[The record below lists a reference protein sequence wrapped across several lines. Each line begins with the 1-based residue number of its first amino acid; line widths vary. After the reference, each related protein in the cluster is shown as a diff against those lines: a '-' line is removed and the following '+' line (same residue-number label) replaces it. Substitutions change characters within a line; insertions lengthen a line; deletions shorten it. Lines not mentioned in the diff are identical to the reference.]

1 MAQIVNYLHAR
12 ERTLP
17 DGRVVITRRVNAP
30 PGVVWSVLAD
40 GWMYATWVVGAS
52 RVRLVDSDWPNPG
65 SRLQHSFGIWPA
77 LINDHTE
84 VLAVEPGR
92 ELRLK
97 ASGWPAGEAIIRI
110 QVTPGSIPGSS
121 TVSIVE
127 DATSGPGK
135 LIPRAAR
142 QLLIAPRN
150 SETVHRLALI
160 AEGRHR
166 NHNPGMSTEIP
177 RVRFVS

>member
-1 MAQIVNYLHAR
+1 MTQTVSDLYTR
-12 ERTLP
+12 EHTLP
-17 DGRVVITRRVNAP
+17 DGRAVITRRVNAP

-52 RVRLVDSDWPNPG
+52 RVRLVDPDWPNPG
-65 SRLQHSFGIWPA
+65 SRLHHSFGIWPA

-84 VLAVEPGR
+84 VLTVDPGR

-97 ASGWPAGEAIIRI
+97 ARGWPAGEATVRI
-110 QVTPGSIPGSS
+110 HVTPGSVMGSS

-135 LIPRAAR
+135 LVPRAAR

-150 SETVHRLALI
+150 TESIHRLALI

-166 NHNPGMSTEIP
+166 HRSTGTSMGIP
-177 RVRFVS
+177 HARFAS

>member
-1 MAQIVNYLHAR
+1 MAQSADDLHTR
-12 ERTLP
+12 EYNLP
-17 DGRVVITRRVNAP
+17 DGRAVLTRRVNAP
-30 PGVVWSVLAD
+30 PDAVWSVLAD

-52 RVRLVDSDWPNPG
+52 RVRKVEPDWPTPG
-65 SRLQHSFGIWPA
+65 SRLHHSFGIWPA

-84 VLAVEPGR
+84 VLAADPGR
-92 ELRLK
+92 ELVLK
-97 ASGWPAGEAIIRI
+97 ARGWPAGEASVRIRI
-110 QVTPGSIPGSS
+110 TPGGTPDSS

-150 SETVHRLALI
+150 TEAIRRLAFI
-160 AEGRHR
+160 AEGRRKH
-166 NHNPGMSTEIP
+166 HTPGEPTATTGP
-177 RVRFVS
+177 QLVT